1 MTRLAMS
8 NSSLVSAHILLVDD
22 DRLVLATMSRG
33 LQHGG
38 YRVSMADSAEEA
50 EDLLSA
56 GVRPD
61 LVILDVR
68 MPGNSGLHLA
78 QRLRSLDHIPFMMLS
93 AFNDAGTVNQ
103 ANACGALSYLVKPID
118 VAQLGPA
125 VAAALARASELQGLH
140 GEREQLQ
147 TAINSE
153 RDISVAVGIT
163 MAQRQLTKEAAFK
176 VLRDA
181 ARARRRKVALIAAEV
196 IHDCER
202 LR

>member
-1 MTRLAMS
+1 MH
-8 NSSLVSAHILLVDD
+8 NSSPASAHIFLVDD

-38 YRVSMADSAEEA
+38 YRVSVADSAEEA
-50 EDLLSA
+50 EELLAA

-78 QRLRSLDHIPFMMLS
+78 QRLRALDHIPFMMLS

-118 VAQLGPA
+118 VAQLGPV

-147 TAINSE
+147 SALNSE

-163 MAQRQLTKEAAFK
+163 MVQRQLTREAAFN

-181 ARARRRKVALIAAEV
+181 ARARRCKVALVATAV
-196 IHDCER
+196 IQDCGR
-202 LR
+202 SSL